1 MSRGDAVKG
10 IFYHVVTKFYH
21 SVMLKILFGKMMI
34 NQAHR
39 NRVSIPQV
47 RGYRPLDN
55 KSVALHRISSRNMVF
70 QKEGV
75 DIIGTI
81 RNLNNM
87 AIFSNRLITKGLQ
100 K

>member
-1 MSRGDAVKG
+1 MGMKIADQKRT
-10 IFYHVVTKFYH
+10 HVP
-21 SVMLKILFGKMMI
+21 SMLKAKR
-34 NQAHR
+34 H
-39 NRVSIPQV
+39 
-47 RGYRPLDN
+47 RPLDN

-75 DIIGTI
+75 DIVGAI